1 MRFIGSRTE
10 LAQIWDEI
18 MEQFPEAD
26 LPSEDTGDWYTVND
40 VMVDEY
46 ECRFEELP
54 EEELIAMD
62 GSLLVEE
69 FPEDFLTDLME
80 RYERV
85 YGVFKWASMDVGVG
99 CGDASAERPRGI
111 AVVEHGEGKN
121 QHVRQRG
128 LKQGDRATGH
138 REYRSIHC
146 LHRPFPPH
154 RLAAAGRLPQA
165 YRPSAR

>member
-1 MRFIGSRTE
+1 METRFLMRFIGSHAE

-69 FPEDFLTDLME
+69 FPEEFLTDLME

-85 YGVFKWASMDVGVG
+85 YGVFKWSSMDVGVG
-99 CGDASAERPRGI
+99 CGESEGWGEFTADFVDDYSDEANEISE
-111 AVVEHGEGKN
+111 AVLG
-121 QHVRQRG
+121 
-128 LKQGDRATGH
+128 
-138 REYRSIHC
+138 
-146 LHRPFPPH
+146 F
-154 RLAAAGRLPQA
+154 
-165 YRPSAR
+165 

>member
-1 MRFIGSRTE
+1 METRFLMRFIGSRTE
-10 LAQIWDEI
+10 LAQVWDEI

-69 FPEDFLTDLME
+69 FPEEFLTDLME

-85 YGVFKWASMDVGVG
+85 YGVFRWSSMDVGVG
-99 CGDASAERPRGI
+99 CGESEGWGEFTADFVDDYSDEANEISE
-111 AVVEHGEGKN
+111 AVLG
-121 QHVRQRG
+121 
-128 LKQGDRATGH
+128 
-138 REYRSIHC
+138 
-146 LHRPFPPH
+146 F
-154 RLAAAGRLPQA
+154 
-165 YRPSAR
+165 

>member
-1 MRFIGSRTE
+1 METRFLMRFIGSRTE

-46 ECRFEELP
+46 ECHFEELP

-99 CGDASAERPRGI
+99 CGESEGWGEFTADFVDDYSDEANEISE
-111 AVVEHGEGKN
+111 AVLG
-121 QHVRQRG
+121 
-128 LKQGDRATGH
+128 
-138 REYRSIHC
+138 
-146 LHRPFPPH
+146 F
-154 RLAAAGRLPQA
+154 
-165 YRPSAR
+165 